1 MGEEISPPE
10 GAADNTG
17 PGETEATN
25 VNQATREGVARERGR
40 ERETN
45 NTGTGRLKTT
55 TENEHIQDH
64 GDKLEEKSNNQMR
77 IITIQMNGYPISP
90 LGARGRTKM
99 MVLEDLIKEAEP
111 DIILTQEENRKW
123 EIVER
128 KETPKYKFDHMGIV
142 TNHVTNEKG
151 DQISGTHL
159 QGGNAIWVIGKARGY
174 IERNKHDKRRL
185 GRWARTDI
193 QGKNGKKPQ
202 YTQCTCPTIPQE

>member
-1 MGEEISPPE
+1 MGEASPPE
-10 GAADNTG
+10 GAADNID

-45 NTGTGRLKTT
+45 NTGTGRLETT
-55 TENEHIQDH
+55 TENKHIRDH
-64 GDKLEEKSNNQMR
+64 GDKLEEKSNNEMR

-128 KETPKYKFDHMGIV
+128 DRKSV
-142 TNHVTNEKG
+142 V
-151 DQISGTHL
+151 
-159 QGGNAIWVIGKARGY
+159 
-174 IERNKHDKRRL
+174 
-185 GRWARTDI
+185 
-193 QGKNGKKPQ
+193 
-202 YTQCTCPTIPQE
+202 